1 MKPNNNNNKRVKP
14 ITKTLAL
21 VASGKDQ
28 NGYDYDANS
37 ALEIVADL
45 QENAVFD
52 KLSIMVTMAKSVVLN
67 KEDARGVMNVA
78 RVTGYNAETREID
91 LLFFGKNTELASK
104 VDPMVVVPR
113 VRLGRDTDKVA
124 TILSFEIVDAMD
136 A

>member
-52 KLSIMVTMAKSVVLN
+52 KLSIMATMAKSVVLN

>member
-45 QENAVFD
+45 QEHAVFD
-52 KLSIMVTMAKSVVLN
+52 KLSIMATMAKSVVLN